1 MFILDTNVISA
12 VRRSDRAPKVAT
24 WLAKQLETDLYVSA
38 ITIGEIERGIVLQQ
52 SRSPEFTLD
61 LRAWLDR
68 TITVFGDR
76 ILPLTAQDA
85 QIWGSLSAQIGHSG
99 ADLMIAA
106 QALARDASVVTGNG
120 RDFAPTGVRVV
131 DPF

>member
-12 VRRSDRAPKVAT
+12 VRRSDRAPKVAA
-24 WLAKQLETDLYVSA
+24 WLATQLETDLYVSA
-38 ITIGEIERGIVLQQ
+38 ITIGEIERSIVLQQ
-52 SRSPEFTLD
+52 SKNSEFADD

-68 TITVFGDR
+68 TVTVFGDR
-76 ILPLTAQDA
+76 ILPLTTQDA
-85 QIWGSLSAQIGHSG
+85 QIWGSLSARIGHGG

-106 QALARDASVVTGNG
+106 QALARDATVVTGNA
-120 RDFAPTGVRVV
+120 RDFAPTGVRVF